1 MALRTSILVTLA
13 LAFAG
18 GAARADK
25 VDWSQY
31 IDKNASTSR
40 APTSTPPPVVT
51 SAKASKSS
59 KKRVASK
66 SRTSKKAKRVAR
78 RHR

>member
-1 MALRTSILVTLA
+1 MALRTSLLVSLA
-13 LAFAG
+13 LALAG

-31 IDKNASTSR
+31 IDKNASTSP
-40 APTSTPPPVVT
+40 APPSTPPAVVNT
-51 SAKASKSS
+51 VKSS
-59 KKRVASK
+59 RAKKVAAK
-66 SRTSKKAKRVAR
+66 PRAAKAKRGAR